1 MKYRALA
8 LTSVLLSALVPVA
21 AHAHASGGGCA
32 TTAAKLAAPLQL
44 SLPPEAKIT
53 SKQLAVEVDI
63 GSDGRVRALQIDQSS
78 GDPAVDLNARQALQ
92 GASYDPP
99 QAGCVVYSGGLH
111 LIYELPAPAAAQAP
125 TPAALDPHCTPYVL
139 AFLTPDPRDRK
150 RTGTAVVAVELDAA
164 GTQTAAPALRKST
177 GSPALDAAA
186 LRIARGGQYGFLRGS
201 RCTPQPFTYN
211 LELTF
216 Q

>member
-1 MKYRALA
+1 
-8 LTSVLLSALVPVA
+8 
-21 AHAHASGGGCA
+21 
-32 TTAAKLAAPLQL
+32 
-44 SLPPEAKIT
+44 
-53 SKQLAVEVDI
+53 
-63 GSDGRVRALQIDQSS
+63 
-78 GDPAVDLNARQALQ
+78 
-92 GASYDPP
+92 
-99 QAGCVVYSGGLH
+99 
-111 LIYELPAPAAAQAP
+111 
-125 TPAALDPHCTPYVL
+125 L